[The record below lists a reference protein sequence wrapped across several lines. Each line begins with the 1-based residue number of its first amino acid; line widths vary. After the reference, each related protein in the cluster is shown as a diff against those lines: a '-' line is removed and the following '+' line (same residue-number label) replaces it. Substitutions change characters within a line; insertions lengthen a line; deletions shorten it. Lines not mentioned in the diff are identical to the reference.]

1 MEDDLRFEDRKT
13 STHSRSSYGGGGGAA
28 SPDSVI
34 FSNFSLFSSSASAS
48 ASVERCSSASDV
60 LDRDSSVSEMSMHLS
75 GRGFRDSSRGPDPD
89 PNNNSTVIRSGG
101 QLPITKKVEKAKGV
115 SDGTIVEYT
124 DGETDGE
131 KNQTLDSAR
140 SSFSQALKDCQNR
153 KSRSEILLR
162 KSDRRRPTSLDLN
175 NQILNV
181 TSSSP
186 RLAMKNSISNRRTS
200 MFPSP
205 VTPNYR
211 PASIGVQKGWS
222 SERVPSH
229 THTNRRQVS
238 SALMSYNSGRTLPSK
253 WEDAERWICSPVA
266 GDGAVKPSV
275 QQPQR
280 RPKSKSGPLGP
291 PGSAYYSMYSP
302 AVHMFDGGNV
312 GSLVAGSPFSSRVN
326 AGDGLSIQYHDRQDS
341 SGNFPSLT
349 EPCMARSV
357 SVHGCSESLSQSLL
371 RITQDGKIGGVTD
384 SATNISRDVSRR
396 DMATQMSPEGSPYS
410 SPRRRNSNSIS
421 LSTSILPV
429 PELQQII
436 HTSKADVR
444 DVQVDD
450 QVSLSRWSK
459 KSRARIPG
467 RRSGSEMVDD
477 WKRKALEVRSADW
490 EVSEMTKSLSKVK
503 REEAKITAWENLQ
516 KAKAEAAIRKLE
528 MKLEKKRSSSMDK
541 IMSKLRS
548 AQKKAQ
554 EMRGSVLSNNSD
566 QVPRSSSSSS
576 AQKAISIIR
585 TPQIGSLSGCFTCH
599 AF

>member
-1 MEDDLRFEDRKT
+1 MHDLMLRVQHHTT
-13 STHSRSSYGGGGGAA
+13 SSHSRSSYARDA

-34 FSNFSLFSSSASAS
+34 FSNFSLFSSSASV
-48 ASVERCSSASDV
+48 SVERCSSASDA
-60 LDRDSSVSEMSMHLS
+60 LDRDSLVSEMSQKQDLS
-75 GRGFRDSSRGPDPD
+75 GRGVRSLSRGPDLDPD
-89 PNNNSTVIRSGG
+89 PSNNSVVFR
-101 QLPITKKVEKAKGV
+101 KKVEKAK
-115 SDGTIVEYT
+115 EYN
-124 DGETDGE
+124 DAETDSE

-175 NQILNV
+175 SQAISL

-186 RLAMKNSISNRRTS
+186 RLVMKSSVSSRRTN

-211 PASIGVQKGWS
+211 PGNGMQKGWS
-222 SERVPSH
+222 SERVPLHANS
-229 THTNRRQVS
+229 NRRHVS
-238 SALMSYNSGRTLPSK
+238 SGLISYNSGKTLPSK
-253 WEDAERWICSPVA
+253 WEDAERWICSPVS
-266 GDGAVKPSV
+266 GDDGLRPLR

-291 PGSAYYSMYSP
+291 PGSAYNPMYSP
-302 AVHMFDGGNV
+302 AGHMFDGQHV
-312 GSLVAGSPFSSRVN
+312 GSLLTGSPFLSRVN
-326 AGDGLSIQYHDRQDS
+326 ASDGLSIQYRDQHGS
-341 SGNFPSLT
+341 SENFPSLN

-371 RITQDGKIGGVTD
+371 RITQDGKASGVTD
-384 SATNISRDVSRR
+384 AATNISRDVSRR

-410 SPRRRNSNSIS
+410 SPSRRNSNAIS
-421 LSTSILPV
+421 LSSATLPV
-429 PELQQII
+429 E
-436 HTSKADVR
+436 TRSSKADVR

-459 KSRARIPG
+459 KTRARIPG
-467 RRSGSEMVDD
+467 RRSDSAMVDD
-477 WKRKALEVRSADW
+477 WKRKALDVRSADW
-490 EVSEMTKSLSKVK
+490 EVSEMTTNLSKAK
-503 REEAKITAWENLQ
+503 REEAKIAAWENLQ

-541 IMSKLRS
+541 IMNKLKS

-554 EMRGSVLSNNSD
+554 EMRGAVLSN
-566 QVPRSSSSSS
+566 QTHHQAAARSSSH
-576 AQKAISIIR
+576 KAISIR
-585 TPQIGSLSGCFTCH
+585 APQIGSLSGCFTCH

>member
-1 MEDDLRFEDRKT
+1 MQELRYQDHNSSIT
-13 STHSRSSYGGGGGAA
+13 SSQSRSSYGGGRDA

-34 FSNFSLFSSSASAS
+34 FSNFSLFSSSASG
-48 ASVERCSSASDV
+48 SVERCSSASDV
-60 LDRDSSVSEMSMHLS
+60 LDRDSIVSEMPREQHSS
-75 GRGFRDSSRGPDPD
+75 GRGFRNFSSAKGPDPD
-89 PNNNSTVIRSGG
+89 PSNNSVVLRSGG
-101 QLPITKKVEKAKGV
+101 EHRISKTVEKAKAIIECI
-115 SDGTIVEYT
+115 DA
-124 DGETDGE
+124 ETDGE
-131 KNQTLDSAR
+131 KNHTLDSAR

-175 NQILNV
+175 NQVINV
-181 TSSSP
+181 NGFSP
-186 RLAMKNSISNRRTS
+186 RLAMKTSVSSRRTS

-211 PASIGVQKGWS
+211 PAGRGIQKGWS
-222 SERVPSH
+222 SERVPLH
-229 THTNRRQVS
+229 TNTNRRQGGSGLV
-238 SALMSYNSGRTLPSK
+238 SYNSGKTLPSK
-253 WEDAERWICSPVA
+253 WEDAERWICSPVV
-266 GDGAVKPSV
+266 GDDAMRSSG

-291 PGSAYYSMYSP
+291 PGSAYNSMYSP
-302 AVHMFDGGNV
+302 AGHMFDGQNV
-312 GSLVAGSPFSSRVN
+312 GSLLTGSPFLNRLNSN
-326 AGDGLSIQYHDRQDS
+326 DALSIRYDDQHNG
-341 SGNFPSLT
+341 SGNFPSLN

-357 SVHGCSESLSQSLL
+357 SVHGCSESLSHSLL
-371 RITQDGKIGGVTD
+371 RITQDAKVSGVTD
-384 SATNISRDVSRR
+384 AATNISPDVSRR

-410 SPRRRNSNSIS
+410 SPTMRNTNSIS

-429 PELQQII
+429 EE
-436 HTSKADVR
+436 TRSSKADVR

-459 KSRARIPG
+459 KTKTRVPG
-467 RRSGSEMVDD
+467 RRSDAAMVDD

-490 EVSEMTKSLSKVK
+490 EVSEMTTSLSQMK

-541 IMSKLRS
+541 IMNKLRS

-554 EMRGSVLSNNSD
+554 EMRGSVLTD
-566 QVPRSSSSSS
+566 QTHRHQAVTRSSSHKGH
-576 AQKAISIIR
+576 KAVSLIR

>member
-1 MEDDLRFEDRKT
+1 MPELRFQGHKNTIT
-13 STHSRSSYGGGGGAA
+13 STQSRSSYSGAGG

-34 FSNFSLFSSSASAS
+34 FSNFSHFSSSAS

-60 LDRDSSVSEMSMHLS
+60 LDRDSVVSEMSLHLS
-75 GRGFRDSSRGPDPD
+75 GRGFRDSSSSVRGPDPD
-89 PNNNSTVIRSGG
+89 PNNSSTVVRSGG
-101 QLPITKKVEKAKGV
+101 QHLITKKVEKAKA
-115 SDGTIVEYT
+115 IIEYT
-124 DGETDGE
+124 DAETHGE

-153 KSRSEILLR
+153 KSRSEILSR

-175 NQILNV
+175 NQVINV

-186 RLAMKNSISNRRTS
+186 RLAMKTSVSSRRTS

-211 PASIGVQKGWS
+211 PSTNNMKGWS

-229 THTNRRQVS
+229 TNTNRRQVNS
-238 SALMSYNSGRTLPSK
+238 GLMSYNSGRTLPSK
-253 WEDAERWICSPVA
+253 WEDAERWICSPVGGENA
-266 GDGAVKPSV
+266 MRPSL

-280 RPKSKSGPLGP
+280 RIKSKSGPLGP
-291 PGSAYYSMYSP
+291 HGSAFYSMYSP
-302 AVHMFDGGNV
+302 TIHTFDGGNAV
-312 GSLVAGSPFSSRVN
+312 SLSLLTGSPFSSRIKN
-326 AGDGLSIQYHDRQDS
+326 GDRHDS

-371 RITQDGKIGGVTD
+371 RITQDGKTGLSMDASTD
-384 SATNISRDVSRR
+384 ISRDVSRR
-396 DMATQMSPEGSPYS
+396 DMATQMSPEGSPCS
-410 SPRRRNSNSIS
+410 SPMRKEFASLSNSI
-421 LSTSILPV
+421 LPI
-429 PELQQII
+429 EDLKQTR
-436 HTSKADVR
+436 TSKADVR

-459 KSRARIPG
+459 KSKNRIPG

-516 KAKAEAAIRKLE
+516 KAKAEASIRKLE

-541 IMSKLRS
+541 IMNKLRS

-554 EMRGSVLSNNSD
+554 EMRGSVLSN
-566 QVPRSSSSSS
+566 QVPRSSTTSH
-576 AQKAISIIR
+576 KAISLIR

>member
-1 MEDDLRFEDRKT
+1 MQDLRFEDRKTSIT
-13 STHSRSSYGGGGGAA
+13 STHSRSSYGGGGVGGRDA

-34 FSNFSLFSSSASAS
+34 FSNFSLFSSSAS

-60 LDRDSSVSEMSMHLS
+60 LDRDSSVSEMSLHLS
-75 GRGFRDSSRGPDPD
+75 GRGFRDSSSARGPDPD
-89 PNNNSTVIRSGG
+89 PNNNSTVLRSGG
-101 QLPITKKVEKAKGV
+101 QHPISKKVEKAKA
-115 SDGTIVEYT
+115 IVEYT
-124 DGETDGE
+124 DAETDGE

-140 SSFSQALKDCQNR
+140 SSFSQALKDCQIR

-175 NQILNV
+175 NQVINV

-186 RLAMKNSISNRRTS
+186 RLAMKSSISNRRTS

-211 PASIGVQKGWS
+211 PANIGVQKGWS

-229 THTNRRQVS
+229 TNTNRRQVS

-266 GDGAVKPSV
+266 GDGALKPSV

-326 AGDGLSIQYHDRQDS
+326 AGDGSSIRYHDRQDS

-371 RITQDGKIGGVTD
+371 RITQDGKIGGVMDT
-384 SATNISRDVSRR
+384 ATNISRDVSRR

-410 SPRRRNSNSIS
+410 SPRRRNSIS
-421 LSTSILPV
+421 LSSSMLPV
-429 PELQQII
+429 AELQQI

-541 IMSKLRS
+541 IMNKLRS

-554 EMRGSVLSNNSD
+554 EMRGSVLSNQSD
-566 QVPRSSSSSS
+566 QVPRSSSSS
-576 AQKAISIIR
+576 QKAISIIR

>member
-1 MEDDLRFEDRKT
+1 MQELRFQDHKISIT
-13 STHSRSSYGGGGGAA
+13 SSQSRSSYGGGGAGAGGG

-48 ASVERCSSASDV
+48 VERCSSASDV
-60 LDRDSSVSEMSMHLS
+60 LDRDSIVSEMSLHLS
-75 GRGFRDSSRGPDPD
+75 GRGFRDSSSSARGPDPD
-89 PNNNSTVIRSGG
+89 PNNNSTVVRSGG
-101 QLPITKKVEKAKGV
+101 QHPVSKKAEKAKAII
-115 SDGTIVEYT
+115 DYT
-124 DGETDGE
+124 DVETHGE
-131 KNQTLDSAR
+131 KHQILDSAR
-140 SSFSQALKDCQNR
+140 SSFSQALKDCQTR
-153 KSRSEILLR
+153 KSRSENLSR

-175 NQILNV
+175 NQVINV
-181 TSSSP
+181 TTSSP
-186 RLAMKNSISNRRTS
+186 RLAMKTS
-200 MFPSP
+200 VSSRKTSLFPSP

-211 PASIGVQKGWS
+211 PPNMKGWS
-222 SERVPSH
+222 SERVPLP
-229 THTNRRQVS
+229 TNTNRRQVS
-238 SALMSYNSGRTLPSK
+238 SGLMSYNSGRTLPSK
-253 WEDAERWICSPVA
+253 WEDAERWICSPVGGEA
-266 GDGAVKPSV
+266 TLKQSI

-280 RPKSKSGPLGP
+280 RQKSKSGPLGP
-291 PGSAYYSMYSP
+291 HGSSFYSMYSP
-302 AVHMFDGGNV
+302 AVHTFDGGNI
-312 GSLVAGSPFSSRVN
+312 GSLSLLNGSPFSSRINSNNNVDRNVN
-326 AGDGLSIQYHDRQDS
+326 

-371 RITQDGKIGGVTD
+371 RITQDGKTG
-384 SATNISRDVSRR
+384 DVSRR

-410 SPRRRNSNSIS
+410 SPRMRNSIS
-421 LSTSILPV
+421 VSNSLTV
-429 PELQQII
+429 DELQQIR
-436 HTSKADVR
+436 TSKADVR

-459 KSRARIPG
+459 KTRTRIPG
-467 RRSGSEMVDD
+467 RRAGSDIVDD

-516 KAKAEAAIRKLE
+516 KAKAEASIRKLE

-554 EMRGSVLSNNSD
+554 EMRGSVLSN
-566 QVPRSSSSSS
+566 QVPRSSTSSSS
-576 AQKAISIIR
+576 HKAISLIR